1 MNVPSLQRLTLL
13 SLLFH
18 LSFFVAA
25 FLILKQ
31 TSHFVMPSPYTVNLV
46 DADAAKKEGGGA
58 PRVLQQLPEQAPQVV
73 KKPQT
78 QVLPKETSTAQKA
91 KVTKKEE
98 EQLVSERI
106 AALKAQK
113 NIEKIVNL
121 RNVISLKKTGGDG
134 KPDSSPGSPGKGEG
148 SIMGDYYSRI
158 TKEIWQHW
166 VFPETGDKNLE
177 AIISIRITKDGSVQI
192 TRIEKSSGNSLFD
205 RSALRAITKAA
216 PLTHPPYEMEIGVR
230 FYP

>member
-1 MNVPSLQRLTLL
+1 MNAPSLQRLTIL

-18 LSFFVAA
+18 FSFFVAA

-31 TSHFVMPSPYTVNLV
+31 SSHFVMPSPYIVNLV
-46 DADAAKKEGGGA
+46 DADAKKKEGGGA
-58 PRVLQQLPEQAPQVV
+58 PEVLKQPPEQPLQAV
-73 KKPQT
+73 KKPQA
-78 QVLPKETSTAQKA
+78 QALPKEKSTTQKPKITS
-91 KVTKKEE
+91 KVE
-98 EQLVSERI
+98 EQLLSERI

-121 RNVISLKKTGGDG
+121 RNVVSLKKTGGDG
-134 KPDSSPGSPGKGEG
+134 RADASPGTQGKGEG
-148 SIMGDYYSRI
+148 SIMADYYSRI

-177 AIISIRITKDGSVQI
+177 AIISIRIMKDGSVQI
-192 TRIEKSSGNSLFD
+192 SRIEKSSGNPLFD
-205 RSALRAITKAA
+205 RSALRAITKAT
-216 PLTHPPYEMEIGVR
+216 PLPHPPYEMEIGVR